1 MSPSPAHPASTGRS
15 ADTLG
20 GRITEARTALGL
32 STAQVARRLGVQTK
46 TLTAWERDQ
55 SEPRANRLLMLAGM
69 LNVPSFWL
77 LSGGEAI
84 RPDSTTAN
92 PELAGLQAQLDRA
105 QELIGSLNAV
115 IEDLSLRVRNLSEEA
130 HE

>member
-1 MSPSPAHPASTGRS
+1 MPPSSALPDSAGRS

-20 GRITEARTALGL
+20 GRITEARMALGL

-84 RPDSTTAN
+84 QPDSAPAN
-92 PELAGLQAQLDRA
+92 PELASIQAQLDRA